1 MAEPNLVL
9 DELEERFN
17 AFQLVRKSDE
27 TAKDE
32 ALSEFGNAPR
42 DDLVVFIVVALILGV
57 LAAIALPVGLGI
69 AGASNL

>member
-9 DELEERFN
+9 DELEERLN

-32 ALSEFGNAPR
+32 VLSELGNAPR
-42 DDLVVFIVVALILGV
+42 DDSVGFIVVALILGV
-57 LAAIALPVGLGI
+57 LALPVGLGI